1 MPLIT
6 ILSATGILDKKKIG
20 SLAIDCV
27 VDENITLSTNVTT
40 APIETGESVTD
51 HAFNEP
57 LKLSVTGIVSDSDPA
72 RALQNLSNIV
82 KTAVTNPKD
91 ILNTI
96 KNTYKTLPRL
106 EAYETLRQMH
116 IERTPIDVVMGLE
129 TYTNMMIENINIAR
143 NADSGDALFFTCDLI
158 QVTLLDRVASLTTGG
173 KVNKGRKQGTVASN
187 RAISIL
193 SKIRARL
200 PFP

>member
-1 MPLIT
+1 
-6 ILSATGILDKKKIG
+6 
-20 SLAIDCV
+20 
-27 VDENITLSTNVTT
+27 
-40 APIETGESVTD
+40 
-51 HAFNEP
+51 
-57 LKLSVTGIVSDSDPA
+57 
-72 RALQNLSNIV
+72 
-82 KTAVTNPKD
+82 
-91 ILNTI
+91 
-96 KNTYKTLPRL
+96 
-106 EAYETLRQMH
+106 
-116 IERTPIDVVMGLE
+116 MGLE

>member
-57 LKLSVTGIVSDSDPA
+57 LKLSFTGIVSDSDPA
-72 RALQNLSNIV
+72 RALQNV
-82 KTAVTNPKD
+82 FTN
-91 ILNTI
+91 T
-96 KNTYKTLPRL
+96 TSAYKPLPRL
-106 EAYETLRQMH
+106 DAYETLVQ
-116 IERTPIDVVMGLE
+116 IWQNKEPIDVVMGLE
-129 TYTNMMIENINIAR
+129 TYTRMMIENISIPR
-143 NADSGDALFFTCDLI
+143 NTDSGDALFFTADLK
-158 QVTLLDRVASLTTGG
+158 QVTILPRVASLTTGG

-187 RAISIL
+187 SQYNVLNR
-193 SKIRARL
+193 IRQRL

>member
-40 APIETGESVTD
+40 APIETGESVAD
-51 HAFNEP
+51 HVYNNP
-57 LKLSVTGIVSDSDPA
+57 IKLNFTGIVSDSDPA
-72 RALQNLSNIV
+72 RALQNATSTTTSGF
-82 KTAVTNPKD
+82 KQM
-91 ILNTI
+91 
-96 KNTYKTLPRL
+96 PRL
-106 EAYETLRQMH
+106 EAYETLVQLWQNK
-116 IERTPIDVVMGLE
+116 TPIDVVMGLE
-129 TYTNMMIENINIAR
+129 TYTNMMIENLSIPN
-143 NADSGDALFFTCDLI
+143 NADTGDALFFTADLK

-187 RAISIL
+187 SQQNVINR
-193 SKIRARL
+193 IRTRL

>member
-6 ILSATGILDKKKIG
+6 ILSATGIRDKKKIG

-51 HAFNEP
+51 HVYNEP
-57 LKLSVTGIVSDSDPA
+57 IKLNFTGIVSDSDPA

-82 KTAVTNPKD
+82 KTAVTNPSD

-106 EAYETLRQMH
+106 EAYETLRQLW
-116 IERTPIDVVMGLE
+116 ENKTPIDVVMGLE
-129 TYTNMMIENINIAR
+129 TFTNMMIENLSIPN
-143 NADSGDALFFTCDLI
+143 NADTGDALFFTADLI
-158 QVTLLDRVASLTTGG
+158 QVTLLDRVATLTTGG

-187 RAISIL
+187 RAMSIL
-193 SKIRARL
+193 SKIRQRL

>member
-6 ILSATGILDKKKIG
+6 ILSATNILDKKKIG

-72 RALQNLSNIV
+72 RALQNATTTTTSG
-82 KTAVTNPKD
+82 
-91 ILNTI
+91 I
-96 KNTYKTLPRL
+96 KSLPRL

-143 NADSGDALFFTCDLI
+143 NADSGDALFFSCDMI
-158 QVTLLDRVASLTTGG
+158 QVTLLDRVARLTTGG

-187 RAISIL
+187 SQQNVINR
-193 SKIRARL
+193 IRTRL

>member
-27 VDENITLSTNVTT
+27 VNENITLSTNITT

-51 HAFNEP
+51 HAYNEP
-57 LKLSVTGIVSDSDPA
+57 LKLSGTGIISDSDPA
-72 RALQNLSNIV
+72 RALQNVI
-82 KTAVTNPKD
+82 TN
-91 ILNTI
+91 T
-96 KNTYKTLPRL
+96 TSAYKPLPRL

-116 IERTPIDVVMGLE
+116 LERTPIDVVMGLE
-129 TYTNMMIENINIAR
+129 TYTNMMIENINIPR
-143 NADSGDALFFTCDLI
+143 DADSGDALFFTFDMI
-158 QVTLLDRVASLTTGG
+158 QVTILDRVARLTTGG
-173 KVNKGRKQGTVASN
+173 KVNKGRKQGTVATNSQ
-187 RAISIL
+187 L
-193 SKIRARL
+193 SVLAKIRARL

>member
-1 MPLIT
+1 MALIT

-27 VDENITLSTNVTT
+27 VEENITLSTNVTT

-57 LKLSVTGIVSDSDPA
+57 LKLSVTGVVSDSDPA
-72 RALQNLSNIV
+72 RALQNISNIAKTV
-82 KTAVTNPKD
+82 KTNPSV
-91 ILNTI
+91 ILSTI

-116 IERTPIDVVMGLE
+116 LERTPIDVVMGLE
-129 TYTNMMIENINIAR
+129 TYTNMMIENISIAR
-143 NADSGDALFFTCDLI
+143 NADSGDALFFTCDMI
-158 QVTLLDRVASLTTGG
+158 QLNILDRVATVTTGG

-187 RAISIL
+187 RQYNVL
-193 SKIRARL
+193 NKIRQRL

>member
-6 ILSATGILDKKKIG
+6 ILSATGIRDKKKIG

-27 VDENITLSTNVTT
+27 IDENITLSSNVTD
-40 APIETGESVTD
+40 APIETGESIAD
-51 HAFNEP
+51 HAYNDP
-57 LKLSVTGIVSDSDPA
+57 IKLSFTGIVSDSDPA
-72 RALQNLSNIV
+72 RALQNISNIV
-82 KTAVTNPKD
+82 RTAVTNPRD

-106 EAYETLRQMH
+106 EAYETLVQ
-116 IERTPIDVVMGLE
+116 IWQNKEPIDVVMGLE
-129 TYTNMMIENINIAR
+129 TYTRMMIENISIPR
-143 NADSGDALFFTCDLI
+143 NADSGDALFFTADLK
-158 QVTLLDRVASLTTGG
+158 QVTILPRVASLTTGG

-187 RAISIL
+187 RAMSIL
-193 SKIRARL
+193 NKIRARL